1 MIGPICLALPLV
13 LGAAQDA
20 KPFTSPEGRFSV
32 MMPSEPTKKEQ
43 QVKTATG
50 ELKVTLWIAEGK
62 ADSYFV
68 VSYSDFPA
76 KGFKKGDEDKR
87 LDQACKGAV
96 DSARGKLRGE
106 EKAIKLDGKHPGRE
120 IAIEKDGE
128 IIARMRVYLV
138 DQRLYQVMV
147 LGNGPFFATKDQD
160 VGAFLDS
167 FRLVK

>member
-1 MIGPICLALPLV
+1 MIGPICLALL
-13 LGAAQDA
+13 LAGGQDE
-20 KPFTSPEGRFSV
+20 KPFTPSEGRFSV
-32 MMPSEPTKKEQ
+32 LMPSEPTKKEQ

-68 VSYSDFPA
+68 VSHSDIPD
-76 KGFKKGDEDKR
+76 KDLKKGAEEKR

-106 EKAIKLDGKHPGRE
+106 EKSIKLDGKYPGRE
-120 IAIEKDGE
+120 IVIEKDGE
-128 IIARMRVYLV
+128 IVARMRVYLV
-138 DQRLYQVMV
+138 ANRLYQVMV
-147 LGNGPFFATKDQD
+147 LGNGAFFASRDKEAT
-160 VGAFLDS
+160 AFLDS